1 MSKLIIGNNNEKM
14 IIDELDPTFVKQ
26 GSIALTRENDF
37 LEACKFF
44 KSVNYFNEMEPQIKK
59 LEGGTQELYEKQIPA
74 RINGESSAVILSR
87 SINPSGVKDRIKL
100 KDGNKN
106 PFFDKIRSEDLDKG
120 NEYSTVFSFV
130 DGVYEV
136 ESRNKFQATLA
147 NEEIIFDD
155 NNIKETLIIQPIK
168 FFEFIRENQ
177 GLTIPP
183 FQRTYSWTSTQVT
196 DLLEDIKKNMN
207 GNKRHFLGNVVVI
220 DNKVIDGQQRLTTL
234 YMLLIILGVIEY
246 GDDIQKPLRLRYQDE
261 DTLHRI
267 VYDFDHKIDDPG
279 DSIVAKNYKLMYEW
293 VEAHKA
299 DKEEILKVLSENIIL
314 SINTFSSNHYDEVE
328 LYSSLN
334 TRGLELNEYD
344 LIKSILFKN
353 RKVWTDEDCT
363 KQFNNFEKSYDSMNN
378 MTDYF
383 RYYLVMTKGILTTK
397 KEESSKNNST
407 SKKYYDY
414 LRETYGVDKLSIQN
428 FQEEIAKANA
438 AFRMIKKVME
448 DKYDEYDLS
457 PKTINLLKWLKE
469 ATNKEIIPL
478 LSCILMAE
486 KKTYIEAMVITL
498 VEYTAKFLFKNGSYS
513 SYIYDKITMHF
524 YGRITKDKNLCN
536 VSELN
541 DLFLHDYDDKKNKP
555 RFAIDVD
562 KLGNCNFENANAT
575 KIFKLIYILKEQYKL
590 DSNLWLEHILPQD
603 LHATDVNKYPDHEDY
618 VKKIGNMFLLEKD
631 INNSINNLPVEYKI
645 NPTKNQKTSYLD
657 SEQILVKEFMEA
669 YGDKEEWTE
678 KDIIERSKQI
688 RKEVFMLLNDI
699 K

>member
-59 LEGGTQELYEKQIPA
+59 LEGGTQELYEKPIPA

-87 SINPSGVKDRIKL
+87 SVNPSGVKDRIKL

-120 NEYSTVFSFV
+120 NEYSAVFSIV

-136 ESRNKFQATLA
+136 ESRNKFQATPA
-147 NEEIIFDD
+147 NEEIVLND
-155 NNIKETLIIQPIK
+155 NNTKETLIIQPIK
-168 FFEFIRENQ
+168 YFEFILEH
-177 GLTIPP
+177 GELTIPP

-246 GDDIQKPLRLRYQDE
+246 DDHSQKPLRLRYQDE
-261 DTLHRI
+261 DMLHSI

-363 KQFNNFEKSYDSMNN
+363 KRFNNFEKSYDSKNN

-428 FQEEIAKANA
+428 FQDEIAKANA
-438 AFRMIKKVME
+438 AFKMIKKVME

-457 PKTINLLKWLKE
+457 PKIIHLLKWLKE
-469 ATNKEIIPL
+469 ATRKEIIPL
-478 LSCILMAE
+478 LACILMAVE
-486 KKTYIEAMVITL
+486 TTYIDAMVTKV

-513 SYIYDKITMHF
+513 SYIYNKITMEF
-524 YGRITKDKNLCN
+524 YEQITKDKNLCN
-536 VSELN
+536 ESVLN
-541 DLFLHDYDDKKNKP
+541 KLFRNDKNKQEKP
-555 RFAIDVD
+555 RFAMDVNE
-562 KLGNCNFENANAT
+562 LENHNFENDNAT
-575 KIFKLIYILKEQYKL
+575 TIFKLIYILKGQYKFDKDL
-590 DSNLWLEHILPQD
+590 TLEHILPQD
-603 LHATDVNKYPDHEDY
+603 LHETDLDKYPDHEEY
-618 VKKIGNMFLLEKD
+618 VKKIGNMFLLEKT
-631 INNSINNLPVEYKI
+631 INSSTNNLPVKYKI
-645 NPTKNQKTSYLD
+645 VPKKEQKESYRD
-657 SEQILVKEFMEA
+657 SEQILVKEFMEQ
-669 YGDKEEWTE
+669 YGDREEWTE
-678 KDIIERSKQI
+678 KDIIERSKEI
-688 RKEVFMLLNDI
+688 RKEVFMLLNGI
-699 K
+699 R

>member
-1 MSKLIIGNNNEKM
+1 MIGNNNEKI

-87 SINPSGVKDRIKL
+87 TVNPSGVKDRIKL

-106 PFFDKIRSEDLDKG
+106 PFFDKIRSGDLDKG
-120 NEYSTVFSFV
+120 NEYSAVFSFV

-147 NEEIIFDD
+147 NEEIVFDD
-155 NNIKETLIIQPIK
+155 NNTKETLIIQPIK
-168 FFEFIRENQ
+168 YFESILEHRE
-177 GLTIPP
+177 LTIPP

-246 GDDIQKPLRLRYQDE
+246 DDHSQKPLRLRYQDE

-267 VYDFDHKIDDPG
+267 VYDFDNKIDDPG

-363 KQFNNFEKSYDSMNN
+363 KQFNNFEKSYDSKNN

-428 FQEEIAKANA
+428 FKDEIAKANA
-438 AFRMIKKVME
+438 AFRMIKNVME

-457 PKTINLLKWLKE
+457 PKTIHLLKWLKD
-469 ATNKEIIPL
+469 ATRKEIIPL
-478 LSCILMAE
+478 LACILMAE
-486 KKTYIEAMVITL
+486 ETTYIDAMVTN
-498 VEYTAKFLFKNGSYS
+498 VVDYTARFLFKNGSYS
-513 SYIYDKITMHF
+513 SYIYNKITMEF
-524 YGRITKDKNLCN
+524 YEQITKNKDLCN
-536 VSELN
+536 GSVLN
-541 DLFLHDYDDKKNKP
+541 KLFRNDKTNQEKP
-555 RFAIDVD
+555 RFDMEVNE
-562 KLGNCNFENANAT
+562 LGNHNFENDNAT
-575 KIFKLIYILKEQYKL
+575 TIFKLIYILKEQYKFDKDL
-590 DSNLWLEHILPQD
+590 TLEHILPQD
-603 LHATDVNKYPDHEDY
+603 LHETDLDQYPDHEEY
-618 VKKIGNMFLLEKD
+618 VKKIGNMFLLEKT
-631 INNSINNLPVEYKI
+631 INSSTNNLPVKYKI
-645 NPTKNQKTSYLD
+645 VPKKEQKKSYRD
-657 SEQILVKEFMEA
+657 SEQILVKEFMEQ
-669 YGDKEEWTE
+669 YGDGEEWTE
-678 KDIIERSKQI
+678 KDIIERSKEI
-688 RKEVFMLLNDI
+688 RKEVFMLLNGI
-699 K
+699 R

>member
-44 KSVNYFNEMEPQIKK
+44 KSENYFNEMEPQIKELK
-59 LEGGTQELYEKQIPA
+59 DGTQEKYEKPIPA
-74 RINGESSAVILSR
+74 RINGEPSAIILSR
-87 SINPSGVKDRIKL
+87 SVNPSGVKDRIKL

-106 PFFDKIRSEDLDKG
+106 PFFDKIRSEDSDKG
-120 NEYSTVFSFV
+120 NEYSAVFSFV

-147 NEEIIFDD
+147 NEEIVFDD
-155 NNIKETLIIQPIK
+155 NNMKETLIIQPIK
-168 FFEFIRENQ
+168 YFEFIKAHQ

-196 DLLEDIKKNMN
+196 DLLEDIKKNIG

-234 YMLLIILGVIEY
+234 YMLLIILGVIKY
-246 GDDIQKPLRLRYQDE
+246 DDNIQKPLRLRYQDE

-279 DSIVAKNYKLMYEW
+279 DSIVAQNYKLMYEW
-293 VEAHKA
+293 VEAQKA
-299 DKEEILKVLSENIIL
+299 DKEKILKVLSENIIL
-314 SINTFSSNHYDEVE
+314 SINTFSSNDYDEVE

-363 KQFNNFEKSYDSMNN
+363 KQFNNFEKSYDSKND

-397 KEESSKNNST
+397 KEQSSKNNST

-414 LRETYGVDKLSIQN
+414 LRETYGVEKLSIQN
-428 FQEEIAKANA
+428 FKDEIAKADA

-448 DKYDEYDLS
+448 DKYYQYNLS
-457 PKTINLLKWLKE
+457 PKTVSLLKWLKE
-469 ATNKEIIPL
+469 ATRKEIIPL
-478 LSCILMAE
+478 LACILMAE
-486 KKTYIEAMVITL
+486 ETTYIEAMVTKV

-513 SYIYDKITMHF
+513 SYIYDEITMQF
-524 YGRITKDKNLCN
+524 YEQITKDKNLCN
-536 VSELN
+536 GSVLNKLFLN
-541 DLFLHDYDDKKNKP
+541 DLNKQEKP
-555 RFAIDVD
+555 RFAMDVNE
-562 KLGNCNFENANAT
+562 LGNHNFENNNAT
-575 KIFKLIYILKEQYKL
+575 TIFKLMYILKGQYKL
-590 DSNLWLEHILPQD
+590 DRDLTLEHILPQD
-603 LHATDVNKYPDHEDY
+603 LHETDVNKYPDHEEY
-618 VKKIGNMFLLEKD
+618 VKKIGNMFLLEGG
-631 INNSINNLPVEYKI
+631 INKSINNLPVEYKI
-645 NPTKNQKTSYLD
+645 IPNKEKKSYRD
-657 SEQILVKEFMEA
+657 SEQILVKEFMEQ
-669 YGDKEEWTE
+669 YGDREEWTE

-699 K
+699 IV

>member
-44 KSVNYFNEMEPQIKK
+44 KSENYFNEMEPQIKELK
-59 LEGGTQELYEKQIPA
+59 EGTQEKYEKQIPA
-74 RINGESSAVILSR
+74 RINGESSAIILSR
-87 SINPSGVKDRIKL
+87 SVNPSGVKDRIKL

-106 PFFDKIRSEDLDKG
+106 PFFDKIRSVDLDKG
-120 NEYSTVFSFV
+120 NEYSAVFSFV
-130 DGVYEV
+130 DGVFEV

-147 NEEIIFDD
+147 NEEIVFDD

-168 FFEFIRENQ
+168 YFEYIQAHQ

-183 FQRTYSWTSTQVT
+183 FQRTYSWTSTQVI

-234 YMLLIILGVIEY
+234 YMLLIILGVIKY
-246 GDDIQKPLRLRYQDE
+246 DDNVQKPLRLRYQDE

-314 SINTFSSNHYDEVE
+314 SINTFSSNLYDEVE

-334 TRGLELNEYD
+334 TRGLELNQYD

-363 KQFNNFEKSYDSMNN
+363 KQFNNFEKSYDSKNN

-383 RYYLVMTKGILTTK
+383 RYYLVMTKGIITTK
-397 KEESSKNNST
+397 KEDSSKNNT
-407 SKKYYDY
+407 VSKKYDQY
-414 LRETYGVDKLSIQN
+414 LRETYGVEKLSIQD
-428 FQEEIAKANA
+428 FQDEIAKADA

-448 DKYDEYDLS
+448 DKYDEYELS
-457 PKTINLLKWLKE
+457 PKTIYLLKWLKDV
-469 ATNKEIIPL
+469 TSKEIIPL
-478 LSCILMAE
+478 LACILMAE
-486 KKTYIEAMVITL
+486 ETTYIEAMVTKA

-513 SYIYDKITMHF
+513 SYIFDKITMQF
-524 YGRITKDKNLCN
+524 YEQITNDKNLCN
-536 VSELN
+536 ESVLN
-541 DLFLHDYDDKKNKP
+541 KLFRNDNIDKNKP
-555 RFAIDVD
+555 RFAMDVNE
-562 KLGNCNFENANAT
+562 LGNYNFENANAT
-575 KIFKLIYILKEQYKL
+575 KIFKLIYILKGQYKL
-590 DSNLWLEHILPQD
+590 DSGLDVEHILPQD
-603 LHATDVNKYPDHEDY
+603 LHETDVDKYPDHEEY
-618 VKKIGNMFLLEKD
+618 VKKIGNMFLLERT
-631 INNSINNLPVEYKI
+631 INSSINNLPVKYKI
-645 NPTKNQKTSYLD
+645 NSNKEQKKSYRD
-657 SEQILVKEFMEA
+657 SEQILVKEFMEQ
-669 YGDKEEWTE
+669 YGDREEWTE

>member
-1 MSKLIIGNNNEKM
+1 MSKLMIGNNNEKI

-87 SINPSGVKDRIKL
+87 TVNPSGVKDRIKL

-106 PFFDKIRSEDLDKG
+106 PFFDKIRSGDLDKG
-120 NEYSTVFSFV
+120 NEYSAVFSFV

-147 NEEIIFDD
+147 NEEIVFDD
-155 NNIKETLIIQPIK
+155 NNTKETLIIQPIK
-168 FFEFIRENQ
+168 YFESILEHRE
-177 GLTIPP
+177 LTIPP

-246 GDDIQKPLRLRYQDE
+246 DDHSQKPLRLRYQDE

-267 VYDFDHKIDDPG
+267 VYDFDNKIDDPG

-363 KQFNNFEKSYDSMNN
+363 KQFNNFEKSYDSKNN

-428 FQEEIAKANA
+428 FKDEIAKANA
-438 AFRMIKKVME
+438 AFRMIKNVME

-457 PKTINLLKWLKE
+457 PKTIHLLKWLKD
-469 ATNKEIIPL
+469 ATRKEIIPL
-478 LSCILMAE
+478 LACILMAE
-486 KKTYIEAMVITL
+486 ETTYIDAMVTN
-498 VEYTAKFLFKNGSYS
+498 VVDYTARFLFKNGSYS
-513 SYIYDKITMHF
+513 SYIYNKITMEF
-524 YGRITKDKNLCN
+524 YEQITKNKDLCN
-536 VSELN
+536 GSVLN
-541 DLFLHDYDDKKNKP
+541 KLFRNDKTNQEKP
-555 RFAIDVD
+555 RFDMEVNE
-562 KLGNCNFENANAT
+562 LGNHNFENDNAT
-575 KIFKLIYILKEQYKL
+575 TIFKLIYILKEQYKFDKDL
-590 DSNLWLEHILPQD
+590 TLEHILPQD
-603 LHATDVNKYPDHEDY
+603 LHETDLDQYPDHEEY
-618 VKKIGNMFLLEKD
+618 VKKIGNMFLLEKT
-631 INNSINNLPVEYKI
+631 INSSTNNLPVKYKI
-645 NPTKNQKTSYLD
+645 VPKKEQKKSYRD
-657 SEQILVKEFMEA
+657 SEQILVKEFMEQ
-669 YGDKEEWTE
+669 YGDGEEWTE
-678 KDIIERSKQI
+678 KDIIERSKEI
-688 RKEVFMLLNDI
+688 RKEVFMLLNGI
-699 K
+699 R

>member
-87 SINPSGVKDRIKL
+87 TVNPSGVKDRIKL

-106 PFFDKIRSEDLDKG
+106 PFFDKIRSGDLDKG
-120 NEYSTVFSFV
+120 NEYSAVFSFV

-136 ESRNKFQATLA
+136 ESRNKFQSTLA
-147 NEEIIFDD
+147 NEEIVFDD
-155 NNIKETLIIQPIK
+155 NNTKETLIIQPIK
-168 FFEFIRENQ
+168 YFEFILEHRE
-177 GLTIPP
+177 LTIPP

-246 GDDIQKPLRLRYQDE
+246 DDHSQKPLRLRYQDE
-261 DTLHRI
+261 DILHRI
-267 VYDFDHKIDDPG
+267 VYDFDHKINDPG

-353 RKVWTDEDCT
+353 RKVWTDEECT
-363 KQFNNFEKSYDSMNN
+363 KQFNCFEKLYDSKNN

-383 RYYLVMTKGILTTK
+383 RYYLVMAKGILTTK

-428 FQEEIAKANA
+428 FQDEIAKANA

-457 PKTINLLKWLKE
+457 PKTIHLLKWLKE
-469 ATNKEIIPL
+469 ATRKEIIPL
-478 LSCILMAE
+478 LACILMAE
-486 KKTYIEAMVITL
+486 ETTYIDAMVTKV

-513 SYIYDKITMHF
+513 SYIYNKITMEF
-524 YGRITKDKNLCN
+524 YEQITKDKNLCN
-536 VSELN
+536 ESVLN
-541 DLFLHDYDDKKNKP
+541 KLFRNDKNKQEKP
-555 RFAIDVD
+555 RFAMDVNE
-562 KLGNCNFENANAT
+562 LGNHNFENDNAT
-575 KIFKLIYILKEQYKL
+575 TIFKLIYILKGQFKFDKDL
-590 DSNLWLEHILPQD
+590 TLEHILPQD
-603 LHATDVNKYPDHEDY
+603 LHETDLDKYPDHEEY
-618 VKKIGNMFLLEKD
+618 VKKIGNMFLLEKT
-631 INNSINNLPVEYKI
+631 INSSTNNLPVKYKI
-645 NPTKNQKTSYLD
+645 VPKKEQKESYRD
-657 SEQILVKEFMEA
+657 SKQILVKEFMQQ
-669 YGDKEEWTE
+669 YGDREEWTE
-678 KDIIERSKQI
+678 KDIIDRSKQI

>member
-14 IIDELDPTFVKQ
+14 IIDELDPTFVRQ
-26 GSIALTRENDF
+26 GSIALTREKDF

-44 KSVNYFNEMEPQIKK
+44 KAANYFNEMEPQINEIKN
-59 LEGGTQELYEKQIPA
+59 GTQELYEKQIPA
-74 RINGESSAVILSR
+74 RINGESSAVVLSR
-87 SINPSGVKDRIKL
+87 SVNPSGVKDRIKL

-120 NEYSTVFSFV
+120 NEYSAVFSLV

-147 NEEIIFDD
+147 NEEIVFDD
-155 NNIKETLIIQPIK
+155 NNIKETLIIQPINY
-168 FFEFIRENQ
+168 FEFIKTHQ

-196 DLLEDIKKNMN
+196 DLLEDIEKNMN

-234 YMLLIILGVIEY
+234 YMLLIILGVIKY
-246 GDDIQKPLRLRYQDE
+246 DDNIQKPLKLRYQDE

-314 SINTFSSNHYDEVE
+314 SINTFSSNDYDEVE

-363 KQFNNFEKSYDSMNN
+363 KQFNNFEKSYDSKNN

-414 LRETYGVDKLSIQN
+414 LRETYGVEKLSIQN
-428 FQEEIAKANA
+428 FQDEIGKAGA

-448 DKYDEYDLS
+448 DKYDQYDLT
-457 PKTINLLKWLKE
+457 PKTIHLLKWLKE
-469 ATNKEIIPL
+469 ATRKEIIPL
-478 LSCILMAE
+478 LACILMAE
-486 KKTYIEAMVITL
+486 ETTYIEDMVTTV

-513 SYIYDKITMHF
+513 SYIYDKITMQF
-524 YGRITKDKNLCN
+524 YEQITYDKNLCN
-536 VSELN
+536 ESVLKKLFQN
-541 DLFLHDYDDKKNKP
+541 DKTKQDKP
-555 RFAIDVD
+555 RFAMDVNE
-562 KLGNCNFENANAT
+562 LGNHNFENDNAT
-575 KIFKLIYILKEQYKL
+575 TIFKLIYILKGQYKL
-590 DSNLWLEHILPQD
+590 DSGLWLEHILPQN
-603 LHATDVNKYPDHEDY
+603 LHATDVDKYPDHEDY
-618 VKKIGNMFLLEKD
+618 VKKIGNMFLLEK
-631 INNSINNLPVEYKI
+631 SINNPIDNLPVKYKI
-645 NPTKNQKTSYLD
+645 NPNENQKTSYLD
-657 SEQILVKEFMEA
+657 SEQILVKEFMEE

-678 KDIIERSKQI
+678 KDIIRRSKDI
-688 RKEVFMLLNDI
+688 RNEVFMLLKGI